1 MKLTDKRDYLEEYER
16 ARHRGDTYFPEYAL
30 RDLSVGLALLLLLM
44 VVSALFGAPLD
55 ERADPAS
62 TDYVP
67 RPEWYFFF
75 VFQLLKYFSGDMEVI
90 GIVVIPILGVLFLT
104 LLPFLDRSRQRHFRR
119 RPVVTGAT
127 VIMLASVLVLTVIA
141 VVEAPPRADASD
153 LTFAAA
159 GIDGHGLFITS
170 CAHCHGDVGEGAP
183 NPAQPG
189 DIIPPISTAEYLA
202 SRADDA
208 IRTVVAAGL
217 PAAGMAA
224 FEVTHGGPLHAEEV
238 DAIVAHI
245 RSWESDPPVQ
255 LDGSVSAAA
264 LSTNA
269 EFLYPELCAGCH
281 GLAGEGA
288 SGTALADPGY
298 QEAHDDRQIFDSIN
312 LGHAATAMIAW
323 GSVLSHSQ
331 ITGLVDHIRVLG
343 GAEPAGTAAT
353 GTPRYNVDV
362 LPIFEVR
369 CVACHGAAG
378 GWDATTWAGAVE
390 SGNHAPVLIPGDPD
404 NSILVQMMSGTHT
417 DGILMPP
424 DGKLPNALIQ
434 LVVDWIEGGALE

>member
-1 MKLTDKRDYLEEYER
+1 MKRVEKQEYLEEYER
-16 ARHRGDTYFPEYAL
+16 DRRRGETYFPEYAL
-30 RDLSVGLALLLLLM
+30 RDLSVGLGLLVLLM
-44 VVSALFGAPLD
+44 VISAIFGAPLD

-75 VFQLLKYFSGDMEVI
+75 VFQILKYFSGDLEVI
-90 GIVVIPILGVLFLT
+90 GIVVIPILGVLFLI

-127 VIMLASVLVLTVIA
+127 VLMLASVLVLTMIA
-141 VVEAPPRADASD
+141 VVEAPPPADASD

-189 DIIPPISTAEYLA
+189 DIIPPISSAEYLA
-202 SRADDA
+202 TRTDES
-208 IRTVVAAGL
+208 IRTVVAEGL
-217 PAAGMAA
+217 PGAGMAA
-224 FEVTHGGPLHAEEV
+224 FEVTHGGHLHADEV

-245 RSWESDPPVQ
+245 RAWEEDPPVQ

-264 LSTNA
+264 LSDSA

-281 GLAGEGA
+281 GLAGEGG
-288 SGTALADPGY
+288 SGTALADPAY
-298 QEAHDDRQIFDSIN
+298 QETNNDRQIFDSIN

-323 GSVLSHSQ
+323 GSVLSHRQ
-331 ITGLVDHIRVLG
+331 ITGLVNHIRVLG
-343 GAEPAGTAAT
+343 GTEHAGTPAT
-353 GTPRYNVDV
+353 GTPRFNVDV

-369 CVACHGAAG
+369 CVACHGSAG

-390 SGNHAPVLIPGDPD
+390 SGNHAPVLIPGHPE
-404 NSILVQMMSGTHT
+404 NSVLVEMMSGTHPE
-417 DGILMPP
+417 GILMPP
-424 DGKLPNALIQ
+424 AGKLPDALIQ

>member
-1 MKLTDKRDYLEEYER
+1 MLV
-16 ARHRGDTYFPEYAL
+16 A
-30 RDLSVGLALLLLLM
+30 
-44 VVSALFGAPLD
+44 VV
-55 ERADPAS
+55 
-62 TDYVP
+62 
-67 RPEWYFFF
+67 
-75 VFQLLKYFSGDMEVI
+75 
-90 GIVVIPILGVLFLT
+90 
-104 LLPFLDRSRQRHFRR
+104 
-119 RPVVTGAT
+119 
-127 VIMLASVLVLTVIA
+127 VLTMIA

-202 SRADDA
+202 SRTDES

-217 PAAGMAA
+217 PGAGMAA

-264 LSTNA
+264 LSNNA

-281 GLAGEGA
+281 GIAGEGG
-288 SGTALADPGY
+288 SGSALADPGY
-298 QEAHDDRQIFDSIN
+298 QQSHDDLQIFNSIN
-312 LGHAATAMIAW
+312 LGHEATAMVAW
-323 GSVLSHSQ
+323 GSVLSHGQ
-331 ITGLVDHIRVLG
+331 ITDLVNHIRTLG
-343 GAEPAGTAAT
+343 GVETVGA
-353 GTPRYNVDV
+353 PRYTVDV

-369 CVACHGAAG
+369 CVACHGSAG
-378 GWDATTWAGAVE
+378 GWDATTWTGAVE
-390 SGNHAPVLIPGDPD
+390 SGNNAPVLVPGDPD
-404 NSILVQMMSGTHT
+404 GSIIVQMMSGTHP

-424 DGKLPNALIQ
+424 DGKLPDALVQ

>member
-1 MKLTDKRDYLEEYER
+1 MKRSEKQDYLAQYDHER
-16 ARHRGDTYFPEYAL
+16 RRGDTYFPEYAL
-30 RDLSVGLALLLLLM
+30 RDLSVGLGLLLLLM
-44 VVSALFGAPLD
+44 VISALFGAPLD

-90 GIVVIPILGVLFLT
+90 GIVVIPILGVLFLI

-127 VIMLASVLVLTVIA
+127 VTMLASVVVLTMIA

-159 GIDGHGLFITS
+159 GIDGHDLFITS

-202 SRADDA
+202 SRTDES

-217 PAAGMAA
+217 PGAGMAA
-224 FEVTHGGPLHAEEV
+224 FEVTQGGPLHAEEV

-264 LSTNA
+264 LSNNA

-281 GLAGEGA
+281 GIAGEGG
-288 SGTALADPGY
+288 SGSALAAPGY
-298 QEAHDDRQIFDSIN
+298 RQSRDDRQIFDSIN
-312 LGHAATAMIAW
+312 LGHEATAMVAW

-331 ITGLVDHIRVLG
+331 ITELVGHIRTLG
-343 GAEPAGTAAT
+343 GVGPAAA
-353 GTPRYNVDV
+353 PRYAVDV

-369 CVACHGAAG
+369 CVACHGSAG

-390 SGNHAPVLIPGDPD
+390 SGNNAPVVIPGDPA
-404 NSILVQMMSGTHT
+404 NSILLQMMSGTHP

-424 DGKLPNALIQ
+424 DGRLPDSLIQ